1 MTEQLIACKAP
12 SYRWLDLSGVLAS
25 SAVAELRG
33 NDAVSLAQLMD
44 SVAAT
49 LDSDAII
56 NNDGNSI
63 VADLKAVDVRPYI
76 PIAPSWNLTIPA
88 PSPT

>member
-1 MTEQLIACKAP
+1 MKGKKSQRHIFIPIGNGPLGRRMVMNSTIVKR
-12 SYRWLDLSGVLAS
+12 SLAS
-25 SAVAELRG
+25 RSR
-33 NDAVSLAQLMD
+33 
-44 SVAAT
+44 
-49 LDSDAII
+49 

-88 PSPT
+88 FSPT